1 MYRNIIE
8 KLKAWKKSEF
18 RKPLILA
25 GARQVG
31 KTFILKEFGKAEY
44 SNVAYVNCDKEAMA
58 KTLFVEDYD
67 IKRIVMAIA
76 AITGQTIVPGKTLII
91 LDEIQ

>member
-8 KLKAWKKSEF
+8 KLKAWKNSEL

-31 KTFILKEFGKAEY
+31 KKLHIEG
-44 SNVAYVNCDKEAMA
+44 VW
-58 KTLFVEDYD
+58 
-67 IKRIVMAIA
+67 
-76 AITGQTIVPGKTLII
+76 
-91 LDEIQ
+91 

>member
-8 KLKAWKKSEF
+8 KLKAWKNGEF

-31 KTFILKEFGKAEY
+31 KPTY
-44 SNVAYVNCDKEAMA
+44 
-58 KTLFVEDYD
+58 
-67 IKRIVMAIA
+67 
-76 AITGQTIVPGKTLII
+76 
-91 LDEIQ
+91 

>member
-8 KLKAWKKSEF
+8 KLKAWKNSEL

-31 KTFILKEFGKAEY
+31 KTYILKEFGKAEY

-58 KTLFVEDYD
+58 
-67 IKRIVMAIA
+67 IKHFSWRI
-76 AITGQTIVPGKTLII
+76 TTSSESLWQ
-91 LDEIQ
+91 